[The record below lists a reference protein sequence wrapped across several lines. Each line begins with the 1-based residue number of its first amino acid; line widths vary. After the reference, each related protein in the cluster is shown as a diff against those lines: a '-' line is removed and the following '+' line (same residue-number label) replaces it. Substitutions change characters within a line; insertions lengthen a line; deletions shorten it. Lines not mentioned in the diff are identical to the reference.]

1 MTEEEQVAAVDF
13 LSTIIKTDDSNEVK
27 ADQIKRFI
35 SETLF
40 PELPPMSTF
49 TPRGKINLEEL
60 ETTSNIKLNGR
71 EMKET
76 INIAIILDASGS
88 MKNVRGGKT
97 LMEIAK
103 ESIQDFASN
112 LPDHAHIFNDL
123 WTQRHGF

>member
-76 INIAIILDASGS
+76 INIAIILICLGLYEKCAG
-88 MKNVRGGKT
+88 R
-97 LMEIAK
+97 
-103 ESIQDFASN
+103 
-112 LPDHAHIFNDL
+112 
-123 WTQRHGF
+123 